1 MIKIEVDPAKCSS
14 PRECRKCL
22 EACPQRLFRTRPK
35 APRKPGKPATGWSIA
50 VVLPILCTGCMACEQ
65 VCPQNAIKITAGL
78 ETAAAAG
85 KGGMIRSARRVTA
98 GLGVWVAQKAYVP

>member
-1 MIKIEVDPAKCSS
+1 
-14 PRECRKCL
+14 
-22 EACPQRLFRTRPK
+22 
-35 APRKPGKPATGWSIA
+35 
-50 VVLPILCTGCMACEQ
+50 MACEQ

-85 KGGMIRSARRVTA
+85 KGGMIRNARRATA